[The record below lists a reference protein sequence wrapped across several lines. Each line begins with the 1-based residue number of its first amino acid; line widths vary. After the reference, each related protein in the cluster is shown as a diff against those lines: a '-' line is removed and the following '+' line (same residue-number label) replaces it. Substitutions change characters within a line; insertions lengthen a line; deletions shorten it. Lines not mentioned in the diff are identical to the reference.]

1 MKASLSR
8 VLLVVVIVVIALLC
22 GLTFKQ
28 LHEAAPPA
36 AGQTFKTMKIGCV
49 EWARLTVLIDNNP
62 NPANPELK
70 HPWGISI
77 YLETPSRRVLFD
89 AGCSASALRHN
100 AKLLGVNLSEV
111 DFIVISHEHGD
122 HIEGLSHMAEV
133 KKGCTVYVPNGMSLQ
148 AKEWILRQ
156 GFKLAEVENTTKVAE
171 GVAIVGQLYGPP
183 YEQALA
189 VNVSRL
195 GIILVVGCSHPGV
208 ENFVAK
214 AKQDL
219 GTAVYAVIGGF
230 HLAGASYQKLNATLK
245 ALIEHNVAKIYPL
258 HCSGAAFRDLVRKA
272 APERYGDGH
281 VGLKAVFMK
290 T

>member
-36 AGQTFKTMKIGCV
+36 AGQTFKIVKIGCV
-49 EWARLTVLIDNNP
+49 EWAELTVLVDNNP
-62 NPANPELK
+62 SPANPELK

-77 YLETPSRRVLFD
+77 YLETPSCRMLFD
-89 AGCSASALRHN
+89 TGCSASALRHN
-100 AKLLGVNLSEV
+100 AKLLGVNLSKV

-122 HIEGLSHMAEV
+122 HIEGLSYMAEV
-133 KKGCTVYVPNGMSLQ
+133 KKGCTIYVPNGMSLQ
-148 AKEWILRQ
+148 AKEWILQ
-156 GFKLAEVENTTKVAE
+156 QDFKLAEIENTTKVAE

-189 VNVSRL
+189 VNVSGL

-214 AKQDL
+214 AKRDL

-230 HLAGASYQKLNATLK
+230 HLASAAHQRLEATLE
-245 ALIEHNVAKIYPL
+245 ALMNLGVAKIYPL
-258 HCSGAAFRDLVRKA
+258 HCSGSAFRELVA
-272 APERYGDGH
+272 EEEPQRYGDGH
-281 VGLKAVFMK
+281 VGLQVVFEK
-290 T
+290 S